1 MDPADLE
8 RLADRELRALPA
20 PRAPQSLLPRVMRAV
35 ETLAARPWYSRPW
48 ISWPV
53 GWQAASA
60 LALVAVVGSLALW
73 LPNVGAVLGTAAA
86 TLVAQD
92 VPDTAQVTATTAGA
106 RIVWRTLLEPLL
118 SYAFGIVALMVLAC
132 VVFGTALNYVV
143 IERTAER

>member
-1 MDPADLE
+1 
-8 RLADRELRALPA
+8 
-20 PRAPQSLLPRVMRAV
+20 V
-35 ETLAARPWYSRPW
+35 
-48 ISWPV
+48 
-53 GWQAASA
+53 
-60 LALVAVVGSLALW
+60 LVAVVGSLALW

-86 TLVAQD
+86 TLVQD